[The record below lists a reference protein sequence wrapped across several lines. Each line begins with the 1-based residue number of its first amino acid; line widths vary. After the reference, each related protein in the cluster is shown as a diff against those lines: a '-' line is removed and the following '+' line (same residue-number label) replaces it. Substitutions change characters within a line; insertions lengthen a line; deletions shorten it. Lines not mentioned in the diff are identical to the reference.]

1 MGSEPYSRLKQRGG
15 PTFEVSIVCITKP
28 AIVQTSVQ
36 LRNLHP
42 VVCVN
47 SLTISS
53 SLLDNG
59 NLQCLGYVF
68 YIIKLGLPL
77 LLLGSIRWDWLE
89 RLNWYTVNLEIFV
102 VKIIFS

>member
-1 MGSEPYSRLKQRGG
+1 MGSEPYSRLKQGGG
-15 PTFEVSIVCITKP
+15 PTFEVSIVCITK
-28 AIVQTSVQ
+28 QTSVQ

-53 SLLDNG
+53 GLLDNG

-68 YIIKLGLPL
+68 YFI
-77 LLLGSIRWDWLE
+77 
-89 RLNWYTVNLEIFV
+89 
-102 VKIIFS
+102 